1 MASIL
6 HMAWKDIRLLLRDR
20 MGLFFVVGF
29 PIVMGLFFG
38 AVMGGLGTSGGGS
51 SMKVAIVD
59 QDNSEMSRFFAES
72 LDANAQLELTEMPLD
87 KAREEVRR
95 GKLTAMVVLPT
106 GFGANAGI
114 FWNDPPQI
122 QLGLDISRGA
132 ESAMLKGFVMEAMG
146 QLIGKRFQDPAQFQP
161 TIEEARQQL
170 VGDSGLNPLEKGLL
184 ETLFDS
190 LDTLIDSASSLQ
202 AQEGNRAN
210 SGPGFQFANIE
221 QIDVSRSIDPNSTQA
236 QVKKLRS
243 RWDISFPQAM
253 LWGVLGCVAGFAVS
267 IAQER
272 TRGTMLRLHVAPVS
286 KFEILAGKAT
296 ACFLT
301 TLFVIALMTALG
313 LMLGMQPA
321 SFPKLLAAA
330 LGTAFCFVGI
340 MMVMSVL
347 GKTEQ
352 SVSGA
357 GWAINMVM
365 AMLGGCMIPWLFLP
379 KLFKTISIISPVK
392 WAIQS
397 IEGAIWRQ
405 YSWVEMF
412 QPLSVLVAFG
422 VAGLLVG
429 AVIMARRTEL

>member
-296 ACFLT
+296 ACFLA